1 MRPAPSPLPLAST
14 VLFERFKRI
23 RARTL
28 ELVKGLSPE
37 DMGAQSMPDASPAKW
52 HLGHTS
58 WFFEAMIL
66 ARDPAYQPV
75 DPRLHKL
82 FNSYYEALGER
93 VERPDRGLMTRPSV
107 SEVLCYRREIDDRI
121 AGRLNK
127 PLNPHEAY
135 LFELGLNHEQQHQE
149 LLVQDLQH
157 LFSRNP
163 LQPVVWNVEPR
174 TAPLAKSKGGQIT
187 FPEGFGLIG
196 ASVDDGFSYDNEQP
210 RYRVWLNAY
219 GLAADL
225 VSNADWMRF
234 IEAGGYE
241 DVSLWLADGWAAR
254 CAQGWNAPAYWQER
268 EGDWSRYTL
277 SGSRTVTPEDPVRH
291 ISYYEA
297 DAYARWA
304 GARLPTEA
312 EWEHAARHNPGGFSN
327 LDNEVWQWTQSSYS
341 AYPGFAPTEGVA
353 SEYNG
358 KFMINQM
365 VLRGGSFATPRDHLR
380 PSYRNFYYP
389 HQRWALCG
397 LRLAYDITPV
407 KEQTCK
413 PFEVN

>member
-1 MRPAPSPLPLAST
+1 MRSAPSPLPLIST
-14 VLFERFKRI
+14 VNFERYKRI

-28 ELVKGLSPE
+28 ELVQGLSPE
-37 DMGAQSMPDASPAKW
+37 DMAAQSMPDASPAKW

-66 ARDPAYQPV
+66 ARDPAYRPV
-75 DPRLHKL
+75 DPRFQKI

-93 VERPDRGLMTRPSV
+93 VERPNRGLMTRPSV
-107 SEVLCYRREIDDRI
+107 AEVIAYRREIDARMAD
-121 AGRLNK
+121 RLND
-127 PLNPHEAY
+127 PLSEQEAY

-157 LFSRNP
+157 LFSCNP
-163 LQPVVWNVEPR
+163 LEPMVWTEEPR
-174 TAPLAKSKGGQIT
+174 TAPLAKPKGGRVG
-187 FPEGFGLIG
+187 FAEGLGLIG
-196 ASVDDGFSYDNEQP
+196 ASNDAGFSYDNEQP
-210 RYRVWLNAY
+210 PHRVWLNAY
-219 GLAADL
+219 EMAADL
-225 VSNADWMRF
+225 VTNGDWLRF

-241 DVSLWLADGWAAR
+241 DVSLWLADGWATR
-254 CAQGWNAPAYWQER
+254 CREGWKAPAYWHQSDGE
-268 EGDWSRYTL
+268 WARYTL
-277 SGSRTVTPEDPVRH
+277 CGPLAVNPEQPVRH

-312 EWEHAARHNPGGFSN
+312 EWEHAARHNASAFSN
-327 LDNEVWQWTQSSYS
+327 LDSEVWQWTQSSYS
-341 AYPGFAPTEGVA
+341 PYPGFTPTVGTA

-365 VLRGGSFATPRDHLR
+365 ILRGGSFSTPRDHLR
-380 PSYRNFYYP
+380 HSYRNFYYP

-397 LRLAYDITPV
+397 LRLAYDKSPGQ
-407 KEQTCK
+407 EQTCK